1 MSSDDIIDLKTER
14 EIRRHHNR
22 WSAFL
27 NTCRSEDI
35 QGVIDGVMSLDSVE
49 ERCGAMLALMDAAY
63 GPAPEPCADGAYRK
77 G

>member
-1 MSSDDIIDLKTER
+1 MTADIIDLKTER
-14 EIRRHHNR
+14 EIRGQHNH

-35 QGVIDGVMSLDSVE
+35 QAAIDGVMSLDSFE
-49 ERCGAMLALMDAAY
+49 ERCGAMLALMDAGY
-63 GPAPEPCADGAYRK
+63 GPAPEPRADGAYRK